1 MHPDQLR
8 ALAIEAAVRAGDHV
22 RDHRPDRVDVVA
34 TKSSEVDVVT
44 AMDRAAERMIIDH
57 VLAARPDDGF
67 FGEEGS
73 TRTTRSGITWV
84 IDPIDGTVN
93 YLYGLDGYAVSVA
106 AVEGEPDPATWTALA
121 GCVYHPAPRLA
132 YHATAG
138 GGAFAGDRPLA
149 GPTDTGLRGALVATG
164 FGYVQERRVK
174 QAAVIA
180 GLLGELRDMR
190 RLGAASLDL
199 CLVGDGRLDAYY
211 ERGLHPWDHAAGGL
225 IATEAGAMVTGP
237 DGGRASEEMLVV
249 AGTRLHGELLS
260 RLGDLDAFTDA

>member
-1 MHPDQLR
+1 MRD
-8 ALAIEAAVRAGDHV
+8 LAIEAAARAGDHV
-22 RDHRPDRVDVVA
+22 RDRRFEGVDVVA

-67 FGEEGS
+67 FGEEGNA
-73 TRTTRSGITWV
+73 RATRSGITWV

-106 AVEGEPDPATWTALA
+106 AVEGAPDPATWTALA
-121 GCVYHPAPRLA
+121 ACVYNPATRLT
-132 YHATAG
+132 YHATSG

-164 FGYVQERRVK
+164 FGYLRERRLR
-174 QAAVIA
+174 QASVLA
-180 GLLGELRDMR
+180 GLLGELRDLR

-225 IATEAGAMVTGP
+225 IATEAGAVVTGP

-249 AGTRLHGELLS
+249 AGARLHGELLT
-260 RLGDLDAFTDA
+260 RLRDLDAFSDA